1 MFAGSQNPISAAPT
15 LTLNDL
21 CVGESA
27 DIVRLALRG
36 RARRRLLEMG
46 FVAGERIRLE
56 RVAPMGDPLALRVK
70 GYQLALRKADAEQ
83 IWVTNVD

>member
-1 MFAGSQNPISAAPT
+1 MLIGSQELAAAPECA
-15 LTLNDL
+15 LSDL
-21 CVGESA
+21 GVGESG
-27 DIVRLALRG
+27 DIVRVELRG

-46 FVAGERIRLE
+46 FVAGERVRLE
-56 RVAPMGDPLALRVK
+56 RVAPLGDPLALRVK

>member
-1 MFAGSQNPISAAPT
+1 MFVVSQDPGAVTPERT
-15 LTLNDL
+15 LIDLN
-21 CVGESA
+21 VGESG

-56 RVAPMGDPLALRVK
+56 RVAPMGDPLALRLK